1 MKNEMHPI
9 RKIIA
14 TAIAVVIGAY
24 ILPGV
29 DVEDSVI
36 TVIILAVVLALL
48 NTFLKPL
55 LVFLT
60 LPATIITLGL
70 FLLVINA
77 LIILAA
83 DWLVD
88 GFEVRNFWWALLFS
102 FIVSF
107 ISGLFEPR
115 RRRNSGDNF

>member
-1 MKNEMHPI
+1 MHPI

-14 TAIAVVIGAY
+14 TAIAVVIGAF

-29 DVEDSVI
+29 EIEDSI
-36 TVIILAVVLALL
+36 LTVIILAAVLALL
-48 NTFLKPL
+48 NTFIKPL
-55 LVFLT
+55 LIFLT

-70 FLLVINA
+70 FLLVVNA
-77 LIILAA
+77 LIILIA
-83 DWLVD
+83 DWMVD

-107 ISGLFEPR
+107 VSSLFEPR
-115 RRRNSGDNF
+115 RRPNAGDNF